1 MEAKRLRKRESNAF
15 APVLAAG
22 LVALV
27 VTVGPVSGQRPE
39 RQQDVPVPGIG
50 VALKAG
56 WQLRF
61 HDHCRFAVPGTWRA
75 AADGSAAFSPDGNN
89 VSIRMFTITSWSAHK
104 AQIKA
109 AYGRVNVLHEDSDR
123 RLWFE
128 FGDKSRVQHYVD
140 VANGLSVCVGLLEA
154 RAVTA
159 LNAEDVTRIVESI
172 GPVPAH
178 WPPQS
183 K

>member
-1 MEAKRLRKRESNAF
+1 MTHLESNTF
-15 APVLAAG
+15 VPVLTAG

-27 VTVGPVSGQRPE
+27 ATAGPVSGQRPE
-39 RQQDVPVPGIG
+39 GQREALVPGVDI
-50 VALKAG
+50 ALKAG

-61 HDHCRFAVPGTWRA
+61 HDNCRFAVPGTWRA

-89 VSIRMFTITSWSAHK
+89 LSVRMFTITSWPAHK

-159 LNAEDVTRIVESI
+159 LSAEDVTRIVESI
-172 GPVPAH
+172 GPAPAH
-178 WPPQS
+178 RPAKS
-183 K
+183 R

>member
-1 MEAKRLRKRESNAF
+1 MAARESRAS
-15 APVLAAG
+15 AVLTAG

-27 VTVGPVSGQRPE
+27 ATVCPVSGQRPE
-39 RQQDVPVPGIG
+39 RQQEPLVPGIG
-50 VALKAG
+50 IALKAG
-56 WQLRF
+56 WQLRV
-61 HDHCRFAVPGTWRA
+61 HDNCQFAVPGTWRA
-75 AADGSAAFSPDGNN
+75 AVDGGAAFSPDGNN
-89 VSIRMFTITSWSAHK
+89 LSVRMFTITSWSAHK

-128 FGDKSRVQHYVD
+128 FGDQSRVQHYVD

-159 LNAEDVTRIVESI
+159 LSADDVTRIVESI
-172 GPVPAH
+172 GPAPAH
-178 WPPQS
+178 RPAKS
-183 K
+183 R

>member
-1 MEAKRLRKRESNAF
+1 METRRIRTRESNAS
-15 APVLAAG
+15 APVLTAG

-27 VTVGPVSGQRPE
+27 ATVGAVSGPRPQRQPE
-39 RQQDVPVPGIG
+39 VLVPGAGI
-50 VALKAG
+50 ALKPG
-56 WQLRF
+56 WQLRV

-75 AADGSAAFSPDGNN
+75 ATDGSGAFSPDGTNLS
-89 VSIRMFTITSWSAHK
+89 VRMFTIMNWSAHK

-109 AYGRVNVLHEDSDR
+109 AYGRVNVLHEDSER

-159 LNAEDVTRIVESI
+159 LSAADVTSIVESI
-172 GPVPAH
+172 GPADRLGK
-178 WPPQS
+178 S